1 MARVRVALEHLL
13 HLEREPVHAL
23 AHVGAAGGQPDP
35 RPARERDHR
44 PASARSAAA
53 TTAGS
58 AGPVIR
64 TRSPPASST
73 SIRGGAARRRHGR
86 DRHRREARHRRRG
99 RREPGLGPQPLAPG
113 EELAGADP
121 APPRHPVHRLARRER
136 LGHQPPLVVL
146 RPAPT
151 RPPLEDLD
159 PAHPL
164 APSTGLT
171 TPRQTRRSGDPPRSR
186 QPRKA
191 ALPGG
196 ILKGTDLNG

>member
-1 MARVRVALEHLL
+1 MARVRVALEHFL

-73 SIRGGAARRRHGR
+73 SIRPGGAPASPASGGTGAIATPAKPGTPGAGGGNPASARS
-86 DRHRREARHRRRG
+86 
-99 RREPGLGPQPLAPG
+99 
-113 EELAGADP
+113 
-121 APPRHPVHRLARRER
+121 RLR
-136 LGHQPPLVVL
+136 QVKSWLVL
-146 RPAPT
+146 
-151 RPPLEDLD
+151 
-159 PAHPL
+159 
-164 APSTGLT
+164 
-171 TPRQTRRSGDPPRSR
+171 TPRRATPCTVS
-186 QPRKA
+186 
-191 ALPGG
+191 
-196 ILKGTDLNG
+196 